1 MTYDD
6 LTAALAELA
15 QQTVNPAADY
25 TAYIPTAI
33 QNGELRALRD
43 MTDLLASHGQ
53 NTTLICTPN
62 NSVLSLVGMPVQVA
76 DPIVFQGAPLAY
88 TNPVTVERLDI
99 RVGTSWIPAM
109 RASLDY
115 VNLIWPDTSVT
126 GTPVFGSTYFAM
138 LDDQNAIIAPA
149 PILAFTVRVTGTWRP
164 ATLST
169 DNQTSYLS
177 VAFPDLLVASCM
189 VEIAG
194 YMANFGA
201 QSDDPRQAVSWL
213 QQYHERLTAA
223 RAEERRRKGLPP
235 EPPPQAAMAAPAG

>member
-1 MTYDD
+1 MNYDD

-33 QNGELRALRD
+33 QNGELRCLRD
-43 MTDLLASHGQ
+43 LQDLLASHGQ
-53 NTTLICTPN
+53 NTTLSTAPGT
-62 NSVLSLVGMPVQVA
+62 SLLSLTGLPAQVVN
-76 DPIVFQGAPLAY
+76 PIVFQGAPLAY

-169 DNQTSYLS
+169 DNQTSYLGT
-177 VAFPDLLVASCM
+177 VYPDLVLFAAM
-189 VEIAG
+189 VEVSAYQGNFSAAG
-194 YMANFGA
+194 DIPQ
-201 QSDDPRQAVSWL
+201 QSISWTTR
-213 QQYHERLTAA
+213 YHEALTAA